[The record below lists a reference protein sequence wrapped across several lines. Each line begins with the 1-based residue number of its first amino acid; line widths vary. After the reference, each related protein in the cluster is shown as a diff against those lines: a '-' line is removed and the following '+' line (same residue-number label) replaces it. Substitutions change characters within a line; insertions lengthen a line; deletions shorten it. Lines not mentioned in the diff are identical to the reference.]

1 MGTSNYI
8 TLKERMPSHPNK
20 TDYGLIE
27 GRIKPSSFTAKRET
41 MEQKGGDALSNQ
53 ERLMYTWVKWYAV
66 V

>member
-1 MGTSNYI
+1 
-8 TLKERMPSHPNK
+8 MPSDPNK